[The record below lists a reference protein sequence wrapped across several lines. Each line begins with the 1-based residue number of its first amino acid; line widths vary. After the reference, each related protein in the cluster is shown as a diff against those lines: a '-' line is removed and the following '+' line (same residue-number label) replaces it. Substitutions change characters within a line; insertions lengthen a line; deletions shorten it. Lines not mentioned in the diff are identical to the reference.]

1 MGKQSIK
8 ILLFS
13 TLFPHAGEPTLGIFV
28 ENRLK
33 NLLKQYEGLEA
44 TIIAPVPWFP
54 FKNNI
59 FGAYGRAARA
69 NKVEFRDNIVVHHPR
84 YLVVPKIG
92 MLLTPWFLYISAWRC
107 FEKLRKN
114 GAEFD
119 IIDAHYLYPD
129 AVACA
134 RLARKSGLPFIATA
148 RGSDVTQVGLMARP
162 QQAILAAL
170 QQASHTIT
178 VSANL
183 KRDLVSMGACEAD
196 ISVLRNGVDLERFRE
211 IGRKERRKA
220 FPAGPIMIFA
230 GWLIPR
236 KRLDLVLA
244 VTKLLP
250 NISTV
255 IVGDGPLMA
264 ECKEE
269 VSRMGISSRV
279 FFEGQQTPEDMAPY
293 FSLADVLLLP
303 SDREGWAN
311 VLLEAMACG
320 TPVVSRAI
328 GGAPDL
334 IQENVAG
341 RVVDSDDPVLL
352 AKAVQ
357 AILDDQPSRSAV
369 RGYAARYD
377 WVETSTAQ
385 MKVFEAAIAD
395 YRKGTL
401 HDGD

>member
-1 MGKQSIK
+1 MENQSINV
-8 ILLFS
+8 LLFS
-13 TLFPHAGEPTLGIFV
+13 TLFPHEGEPTLGIFV

-33 NLLKQYEGLEA
+33 NLLKQYEGLGA

-54 FKNNI
+54 FKNGI

-69 NKVEFRDNIVVHHPR
+69 RKVEVRDNIVVHHPR
-84 YLVVPKIG
+84 YLVIPKIG

-107 FEKLRKN
+107 YRKLRAN
-114 GAEFD
+114 GAKFD
-119 IIDAHYLYPD
+119 VIDAHYLYPD
-129 AVACA
+129 AVACSH
-134 RLARKSGLPFIATA
+134 LAKKAELPFVATA

-162 QQAILAAL
+162 QKAILDAVK
-170 QQASHTIT
+170 QASHTIT

-183 KRDLVSMGACEAD
+183 KRDLVSMGARAAD
-196 ISVLRNGVDLERFRE
+196 ISVLRNGVDLGRFKE
-211 IGRKERRKA
+211 IGREERRKA
-220 FPAGPIMIFA
+220 YPAGPIMIFA

-250 NISTV
+250 NVSTV

-264 ECKEE
+264 ECREDVAK
-269 VSRMGISSRV
+269 MGISSRV
-279 FFEGQQTPEDMAPY
+279 FFEGQQAPEDMASY

-334 IQENVAG
+334 IQEDVAG
-341 RVVDSDDPVLL
+341 RVVDGDDPVLL
-352 AKAVQ
+352 AEAVQ
-357 AILDDQPSRSAV
+357 EVIENQPMRSAV
-369 RGYAARYD
+369 REYAARYD

-385 MKVFEAAIAD
+385 MNIFSAAIAD
-395 YRKGTL
+395 YKEGKS
-401 HDGD
+401 HDND